1 MPTVISALLPNTQ
14 FTQAST
20 ANTLLTPLVNDA
32 ITVEGTPKIWLCGP
46 DGKGSLHT
54 LDYSGNPSEII
65 ICPNSPPNTTTNK
78 QNFMYYKNVGGNWTP
93 SANFVLP
100 WVPWGT
106 RLITGNYTDPTAL
119 DGQFL
124 WTNFTQQ
131 DPLRTT
137 VAPYPL
143 TMNPNV
149 TGDNRYHWSSICTSN
164 PALSV
169 ADQINQTRETALF
182 GTAANLISPSYVLVA
197 HHDAPVKF
205 WFQLPDG
212 TEISRVRGNVTLI
225 DPYPP
230 GTGDIGVAK
239 LDYPVYDP
247 NVHPI
252 RTIEPPV
259 IPINPQAFSPGL
271 KGVFMELGGRL
282 TTFGPASNLPL
293 SPTQYV
299 NRVEKT
305 WPSSPP
311 QTGPV
316 IQNGDSGHPFAMRAA
331 GTTFLIGL
339 AKTKSYS
346 DFNGIHYEQPW
357 LPNVTKY
364 INEINA
370 ILATTGECLQTATVT
385 IV

>member
-14 FTQAST
+14 FTQAGT

-78 QNFMYYKNVGGNWTP
+78 QNFMYYRNVGGNWIP
-93 SANFVLP
+93 SGVNYNLP

-143 TMNPNV
+143 TMNPSI
-149 TGDNRYHWSSICTSN
+149 TGLNRCHWSSICTSTAGT
-164 PALSV
+164 PTI
-169 ADQINQTRETALF
+169 DQINQTRETAVF
-182 GTAANLISPSYVLVA
+182 GTGANLISPSYVLVA
-197 HHDAPVKF
+197 VHDPPIKF
-205 WFQLPDG
+205 WFQQPDG
-212 TEISRVRGNVTLI
+212 TEISRVRGNVTAI
-225 DPYPP
+225 G
-230 GTGDIGVAK
+230 GTDLGIAK

-247 NVHPI
+247 VNSPI

-259 IPINPQAFSPGL
+259 IAVNPQAFPQVTTGL
-271 KGVFMELGGRL
+271 FMEIGGRL
-282 TTFGPASNLPL
+282 TTMKSSAYDGNWQSGMQQNPKVDYLNVFKGYSASDLGAPL
-293 SPTQYV
+293 QS
-299 NRVEKT
+299 
-305 WPSSPP
+305 
-311 QTGPV
+311 
-316 IQNGDSGHPFAMRAA
+316 GDSGHPFVYTVA
-331 GTTFLIGL
+331 GNQILIGA
-339 AKTKSYS
+339 AKG
-346 DFNGIHYEQPW
+346 F
-357 LPNVTKY
+357 VTPPIPGYNNIKLSNPAKY

-370 ILATTGECLQTATVT
+370 ILATVGECLQTATVT